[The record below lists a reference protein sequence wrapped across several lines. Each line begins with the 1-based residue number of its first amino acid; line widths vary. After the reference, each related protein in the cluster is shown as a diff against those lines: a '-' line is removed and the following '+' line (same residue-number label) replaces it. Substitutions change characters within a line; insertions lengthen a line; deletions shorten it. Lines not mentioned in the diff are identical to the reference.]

1 MHQAANT
8 SNSDTHRSLQN
19 CGSSVQNLLH
29 VTLLAPILLR
39 RLYDFWKNLWAPV
52 LQNNITQLHRAVCT
66 TSWLWGRKLNLQETN
81 LWLWN
86 SNMIRKRKAGTKT
99 KVTADSPFNWTS
111 QKHIKCMVEIHT
123 RTSRRIL
130 SKCTPTQYNMLPQHP
145 INVRKL
151 ISECF

>member
-66 TSWLWGRKLNLQETN
+66 TS
-81 LWLWN
+81 
-86 SNMIRKRKAGTKT
+86 
-99 KVTADSPFNWTS
+99 
-111 QKHIKCMVEIHT
+111 
-123 RTSRRIL
+123 
-130 SKCTPTQYNMLPQHP
+130 
-145 INVRKL
+145 
-151 ISECF
+151 